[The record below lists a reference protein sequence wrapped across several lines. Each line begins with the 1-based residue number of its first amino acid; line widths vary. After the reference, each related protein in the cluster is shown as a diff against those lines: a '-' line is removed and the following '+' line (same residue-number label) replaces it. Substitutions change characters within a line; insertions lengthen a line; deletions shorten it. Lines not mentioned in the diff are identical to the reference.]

1 MGPQLA
7 EDLMP
12 LIVDGAGAP
21 DEADDPLD
29 YIFAR
34 LGHLHLQA
42 TTFQLANNSDGRG
55 GMDHKAWAAFSA
67 KKMQAAAEAAGH
79 DDWKGYIV
87 DKKQIAAEA
96 AGFSSPGAHIASTAS
111 KRGKGKES
119 VMDRAV
125 KRQAEL
131 NSISGGG
138 WTLQMYGSKDQTGFK
153 HADFGRVSYK
163 RAKAHAE
170 MAKAAAVLQ
179 KTQSTLEDSFS
190 VR

>member
-1 MGPQLA
+1 
-7 EDLMP
+7 
-12 LIVDGAGAP
+12 
-21 DEADDPLD
+21 
-29 YIFAR
+29 
-34 LGHLHLQA
+34 
-42 TTFQLANNSDGRG
+42 
-55 GMDHKAWAAFSA
+55 
-67 KKMQAAAEAAGH
+67 MQAAAKADGH

-96 AGFSSPGAHIASTAS
+96 AGFSSHSAHLAAHPT
-111 KRGKGKES
+111 RGKGKQS

-138 WTLQMYGSKDQTGFK
+138 WTLEIYGSKGQTGFK

-163 RAKAHAE
+163 RAKAGAE

-179 KTQSTLEDSFS
+179 KTQSTLEESFS